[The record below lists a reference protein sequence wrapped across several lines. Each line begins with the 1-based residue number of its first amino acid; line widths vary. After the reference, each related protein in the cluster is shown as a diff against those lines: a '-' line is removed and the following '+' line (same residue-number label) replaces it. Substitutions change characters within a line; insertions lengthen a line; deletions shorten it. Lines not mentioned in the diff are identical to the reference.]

1 MIVVTC
7 LRCGRKLYEYE
18 AAYGDGELFGLCE
31 QPCPGIPST
40 PSEAAPSSG
49 HAGAPVVP
57 AASSLEG
64 RESPDCLDERGSW
77 PAVRTHRR
85 LVTLLVVLG
94 SILIPAL
101 WAALYCW
108 TRGVRPW

>member
-7 LRCGRKLYEYE
+7 KLCGRWLAEYD
-18 AAYGDGELFGLCE
+18 ASSGPRDGELFGLCFA
-31 QPCPGIPST
+31 CLPST
-40 PSEAAPSSG
+40 PPEAAPSSG
-49 HAGAPVVP
+49 HAGAPVAPV
-57 AASSLEG
+57 AASSLA
-64 RESPDCLDERGSW
+64 ESRDPLERGGEW
-77 PAVRTHRR
+77 QAVRPRHR
-85 LVTLLVVLG
+85 LTVLLVVLS